1 MPTHSTAP
9 QVAETKT
16 CPFCAEQIQMTAIKC
31 RHCKSDLTTNR
42 MAPATASTSIL
53 EAGPGVLSLF
63 VLAGGFVLFLS
74 YAVYVLVTQGI
85 PNMTP

>member
-31 RHCKSDLTTNR
+31 RPLQVRSDDKPDGTGDSQHERLG
-42 MAPATASTSIL
+42 A
-53 EAGPGVLSLF
+53 PGVPSLF

-74 YAVYVLVTQGI
+74 DAVDVKS
-85 PNMTP
+85 